1 MYTHYFIRI
10 SILNVILFIFYT
22 NSFAQKIETVS
33 GYVFVDNNQNGI
45 KDSNEE
51 GIKNVAVSDQ
61 VNVVTTDA
69 NGFYQLNNSGY
80 GFIFISVPDGYTT
93 KSFWQKANNNIN
105 FALTKTKP
113 VSSFSFIQASDTH
126 VSEKSLERMSR
137 LRALVD
143 SVNPS
148 LLLITGDLVRDALRV
163 PEKQATGYYDLFKT
177 EIQKIKQP
185 VWLVPGNHEI
195 FGIERHLSL
204 VSSQHPLYGKNMYRS
219 YFGPDYYSFNY
230 GGVHFIALNS
240 LEFEDLWYYGSID
253 SLQQEWLKKDVSF
266 LSPATPI
273 VTFQHVPFF
282 SGSISISP
290 FEADGPGK
298 TLEKEKGVIKFR
310 HIVSNAQE
318 VLTILKNHNYPLA
331 LAGHNHFQQ
340 KFSLEGVQT
349 RFEQTGAVI
358 GPSEQGII
366 KMPSGI
372 TLYKVVNGKI
382 DEGTFIRMDK

>member
-1 MYTHYFIRI
+1 IVFALLLINCPGT
-10 SILNVILFIFYT
+10 
-22 NSFAQKIETVS
+22 FAQKNETVT
-33 GYVFVDNNQNGI
+33 GYVFIDNNQNGI
-45 KDSNEE
+45 KDGNEE

-61 VNVVTTDA
+61 VNVVTTDV
-69 NGFYQLNNSGY
+69 NGFYQLSNSGY
-80 GFIFISVPDGYTT
+80 GIVFISLPDGYTT
-93 KSFWQKANNNIN
+93 KNFWQKANSNLS

-113 VSSFSFIQASDTH
+113 VTSFSFIQASDTH
-126 VSEKSLERMSR
+126 ISEKSLERMNR
-137 LRALVD
+137 FRALVD

-148 LLLITGDLVRDALRV
+148 LVLITGDLVRDALRV
-163 PEKQATGYYDLFKT
+163 SEKEATGYYDLFKN
-177 EIQKIKQP
+177 EIQKVKQP

-204 VSSQHPLYGKNMYRS
+204 VSSKNPLYGRNMYRS

-253 SLQQEWLKKDVSF
+253 SVQLEWLKKDIAL
-266 LSPATPI
+266 LSPSTPV

-282 SGSISISP
+282 TGGMSISP
-290 FEADGPGK
+290 YEPDGPGR

-310 HIVSNAQE
+310 HIVTNAQD
-318 VLTILKNHNYPLA
+318 VLAILKDRNYPLA
-331 LAGHNHFQQ
+331 LAGHYHYQQ

-349 RFEQTGAVI
+349 RFEQTAAVI
-358 GPSEQGII
+358 GPSEEGVI

-372 TLYKVVNGKI
+372 TLYKVINGKI
-382 DEGTFIRMDK
+382 DEGIFIWMDK